1 MGRQLVWEQVMIKQE
16 LRTQNQTALRPKEK
30 GLLIQGCELP
40 APLASQELAFLP
52 SLPPSP
58 QEISDVIYIFLLR
71 SSSSYICQSSMLIL
85 EYTSHRLL
93 FLALCEL
100 LWPPSHCPEVTS
112 TSMGSGC
119 QLWVFNMEVIASP
132 GVAFLPCSY
141 GWPIGLRISF
151 RIFRGIASGDVAPSS
166 PVILACRGQGRPRK
180 YILAVWIPFV
190 RPQASLPPWRGLW
203 A

>member
-1 MGRQLVWEQVMIKQE
+1 MIKQE
-16 LRTQNQTALRPKEK
+16 LRTRNQTALRPKEK

-40 APLASQELAFLP
+40 APLASQEPAFLP

-112 TSMGSGC
+112 TSMRSGC
-119 QLWVFNMEVIASP
+119 QLWVFNTEVTAFLK
-132 GVAFLPCSY
+132 VAFLPCSY
-141 GWPIGLRISF
+141 SWPIGLGISF
-151 RIFRGIASGDVAPSS
+151 GILQGTASGDMAPS
-166 PVILACRGQGRPRK
+166 PFVILVCRGQGRPWQ
-180 YILAVWIPFV
+180 YILVVWIPFI
-190 RPQASLPPWRGLW
+190 RPRTLLPPRRGPW